1 MDRINDKTGENE
13 RNLTQVEKLTKLQ
26 ICRSEICD
34 VRALKKVLINL
45 EIERIKEQCA
55 GA

>member
-13 RNLTQVEKLTKLQ
+13 RNLTKVEKLQ
-26 ICRSEICD
+26 ICRSEKCD